1 MGALLDAYVSTI
13 LGVPFLSSSALSLSL
28 YKLDTTDYSP
38 FLKFT
43 FFGSGILHLS
53 DFTPLPF
60 LVLLPLPV
68 P

>member
-13 LGVPFLSSSALSLSL
+13 LGLPFLSSSALSLSL
-28 YKLDTTDYSP
+28 YKLDLTDHSP
-38 FLKFT
+38 FLKPT
-43 FFGSGILHLS
+43 FLGSGSPHLS
-53 DFTPLPF
+53 DFTPLPS